1 MTNKGYELDL
11 SLVWHL
17 LSEEDKQKLGQMIL
31 ESGDKK

>member
-1 MTNKGYELDL
+1 MRNKGYELDL

-17 LSEEDKQKLGQMIL
+17 LSKEDKQKLGQIIL